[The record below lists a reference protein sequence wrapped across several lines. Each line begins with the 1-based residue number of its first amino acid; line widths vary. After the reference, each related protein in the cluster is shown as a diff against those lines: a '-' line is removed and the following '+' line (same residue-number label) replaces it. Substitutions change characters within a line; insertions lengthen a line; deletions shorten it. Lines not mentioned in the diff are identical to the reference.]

1 MKRPLGVTLI
11 GCWCLLAGVYLC
23 SIALVQILTPQAIP
37 SLRHLPVVYALKLV
51 SPYLALAIGGI
62 WAALAWGLFQLHDW
76 ARWAAQIVL
85 AIGIALTLPMM
96 YFNHI
101 HFGWRMLA
109 EIADVILR
117 VLAVGYLFAPK
128 VMDAFLNERTG
139 QHSVPASLR
148 GR

>member
-51 SPYLALAIGGI
+51 SPYYALAIGGI
-62 WAALAWGLFQLHDW
+62 WAGLAWGLFKLHDW

-85 AIGIALTLPMM
+85 AIGIAFALPMM

-101 HFGWRMLA
+101 HFGWRTLA
-109 EIADVILR
+109 EIADMILR

-128 VMDAFLNERTG
+128 VMDAFLDKRNTQG
-139 QHSVPASLR
+139 SVPASLR